1 VQKAIIDDI
10 SPIADGVAALTLVG
24 AGEPLA
30 AWGPGAHIDVTL
42 PNWLTRQYSL
52 CGDPG
57 AEDYR
62 IAVRRERLSRGGSE
76 YVHDHLRPGRE
87 LDISLPRNTFPL
99 MPAPEHLFIA
109 GGIGITPIL
118 PMMRAAVASGSAATV
133 LHCGSSTPFADELRR
148 EHGDRVRFGRPDMAE
163 LAADLGPETLVYCCG
178 PEPMLAAAEAAFPAD
193 RLHVERFRPRT
204 RTFAPDTAFEAVC
217 ARSGRTVPVEA
228 DESLLNALRF
238 AGFPVPSGCRE
249 GVCGSCELRYLDGE
263 PEHRDEIG
271 AAEGRL
277 YPCVSRSRTDR
288 LTLDL

>member
-1 VQKAIIDDI
+1 MRFPPEDDHLEPYAAPP
-10 SPIADGVAALTLVG
+10 SPNTTRATPHSASSTTVEPLVAAF
-24 AGEPLA
+24 
-30 AWGPGAHIDVTL
+30 
-42 PNWLTRQYSL
+42 
-52 CGDPG
+52 
-57 AEDYR
+57 EDRVER
-62 IAVRRERLSRGGSE
+62 IGF
-76 YVHDHLRPGRE
+76 YLRPGRE

-99 MPAPEHLFIA
+99 IPASEYLFIA

-118 PMMRAAVASGSAATV
+118 PMMRAAVASGSAATLV
-133 LHCGSSTPFADELRR
+133 HCGRSTPFADELRR
-148 EHGDRVRFGRPDMAE
+148 EHGERVRFGRPDMAE
-163 LAADLGPETLVYCCG
+163 LAAGLGPTTMVYCCG
-178 PEPMLAAAEAAFPAD
+178 PEPMLAAAEAAFPVD

-217 ARSGRTVPVEA
+217 ARSGRTVAVEA
-228 DESLLNALRF
+228 DESLLDALRF